1 MLSAATRRRDAADS
15 PRRCFLQQ
23 QYRGTRIRTGFED
36 VPWSAPSTQSTQRA
50 FECIKEGPWR
60 VCRGPGSCL
69 GVSGCVLCSQGGS
82 RGAGV
87 WEQLL
92 CSCCAGVR
100 RCWLPRVTRLE
111 VLCSVRDRES
121 ERGRGGIRWKR
132 QVNLQ
137 LLRRGGECVSRV
149 GLIELVFQGFLCM
162 YWKEWQMYRL
172 RVVVAS

>member
-1 MLSAATRRRDAADS
+1 MCAA
-15 PRRCFLQQ
+15 
-23 QYRGTRIRTGFED
+23 
-36 VPWSAPSTQSTQRA
+36 APA
-50 FECIKEGPWR
+50 PAWG
-60 VCRGPGSCL
+60 CL
-69 GVSGCVLCSQGGS
+69 GGCCVAREAAGGRVFGS
-82 RGAGV
+82 
-87 WEQLL
+87 
-92 CSCCAGVR
+92 SCCAGVR

-121 ERGRGGIRWKR
+121 ERGRGGKRWKR

-137 LLRRGGECVSRV
+137 LLRRGGACVLRV